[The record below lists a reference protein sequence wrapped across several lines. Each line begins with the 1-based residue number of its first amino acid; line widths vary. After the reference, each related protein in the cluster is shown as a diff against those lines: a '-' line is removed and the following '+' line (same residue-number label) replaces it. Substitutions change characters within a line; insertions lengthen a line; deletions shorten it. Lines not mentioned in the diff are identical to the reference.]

1 MSQAIYLSPKTT
13 GNAVVVFI
21 KTNTHNPKG
30 WVEKPNGEVIK
41 LHNRICEV
49 SNHATNSTNA

>member
-1 MSQAIYLSPKTT
+1 MSQAIYLSPKTA

-30 WVEKPNGEVIK
+30 WIETPSGRAIK
-41 LHNRICEV
+41 LVNKK
-49 SNHATNSTNA
+49 